1 MAAIRQITVTSIV
14 VFMEAFTVFLLLNF
28 QTSSASAKDQFDDTL
43 PSVNITAPKNNSTYD
58 WNSLVSYNIVVSDH
72 GKSTKYNEIPS
83 NEVLLTT
90 TYVPDLSHM
99 AVNSTQTAKPSPAGL
114 TDIVNSNCLGCHEF
128 KSKAMGPSFFAISKR
143 YPDTESTIDI
153 LSQYIRGGSVG
164 VWGQARMPSH
174 PEFTEEE
181 LHAISSWIVKDA
193 ADPNVNYYVGTE
205 GTFQM
210 ESPGKPGP
218 SAGVILTAS
227 YISHVSK
234 NRLQQALRGEDT
246 IIVGGK

>member
-1 MAAIRQITVTSIV
+1 MATIRRIKVASIV
-14 VFMEAFTVFLLLNF
+14 VLMEAFAVFLLLNF
-28 QTSSASAKDQFDDTL
+28 HAGSASAKDESNDKP
-43 PSVNITAPKNNSTYD
+43 PSVNITAPKNNSIYD

-72 GKSTKYNEIPS
+72 GKSTEYNEIPA
-83 NEVLLTT
+83 NEVLLKT

-99 AVNSTQTAKPSPAGL
+99 SVNSNQTAKPSPAGL
-114 TDIVNSNCLGCHEF
+114 ADIINSNCLGCHEF
-128 KSKAMGPSFFAISKR
+128 KSKAMGPSFFAIGKR

-153 LSQYIRGGSVG
+153 LSQHIRSGSVG
-164 VWGQARMPSH
+164 VWGQAPMPSH

-181 LHAISSWIVKDA
+181 LHAISSWIVKQA
-193 ADPNVNYYVGTE
+193 ADPNVNYYVGTG

-218 SAGVILTAS
+218 SAGVMLTAG
-227 YISHVSK
+227 YTSHDSK

>member
-1 MAAIRQITVTSIV
+1 M
-14 VFMEAFTVFLLLNF
+14 FLWKRSPYFSYCNF
-28 QTSSASAKDQFDDTL
+28 HTSSASAKDQFNDKP
-43 PSVNITAPKNNSTYD
+43 PSVNIIAPKNNSIYD

-72 GKSTKYNEIPS
+72 GKSTQYNEIPS
-83 NEVLLTT
+83 NEVLLKT

-99 AVNSTQTAKPSPAGL
+99 TVNSAQTAKPSPAGL
-114 TDIVNSNCLGCHEF
+114 ADIINSNCLGCHEF

-143 YPDTESTIDI
+143 YPDTESTMDI

-227 YISHVSK
+227 YTSHDTK
-234 NRLQQALRGEDT
+234 NRPHKPCAVRIRLL
-246 IIVGGK
+246 

>member
-1 MAAIRQITVTSIV
+1 MT
-14 VFMEAFTVFLLLNF
+14 
-28 QTSSASAKDQFDDTL
+28 
-43 PSVNITAPKNNSTYD
+43 
-58 WNSLVSYNIVVSDH
+58 
-72 GKSTKYNEIPS
+72 
-83 NEVLLTT
+83 
-90 TYVPDLSHM
+90 
-99 AVNSTQTAKPSPAGL
+99 VNSAETAKPSPAGL
-114 TDIVNSNCLGCHEF
+114 ADIINSNCLGCHEF

-143 YPDTESTIDI
+143 YPETESTMDI

-174 PEFTEEE
+174 PEFTEDE
-181 LHAISSWIVKDA
+181 LHAISSWIVNDA

-210 ESPGKPGP
+210 ESPGKPSP

-227 YISHVSK
+227 YTSHDTK
-234 NRLQQALRGEDT
+234 NGPQQTLRGEDT